1 MWIEKIH
8 EKENGENCDER
19 ERADHSHIMHEYYY
33 KDVATK
39 AVVDARSA
47 MPWIDKRTVITQ
59 EILRILLRCSPDLSC
74 NTTTR
79 YYTCQRVHEKTTV
92 LSL

>member
-47 MPWIDKRTVITQ
+47 MPWRDKRTVIT
-59 EILRILLRCSPDLSC
+59 
-74 NTTTR
+74 
-79 YYTCQRVHEKTTV
+79 
-92 LSL
+92 